1 MAPHRNIHNP
11 SPTAKPTKE
20 CTTCLQKQP
29 IHDLPQNHRQTVSI
43 PVPYR
48 PMTRNIYRTS
58 HKRHDWPYSHID
70 RADIADRH
78 LEKSTC
84 RQANRRSSHENIF
97 SRKPSLG
104 VRQTIRYPNLHSTIL
119 ANSNPYRDKIPNYS
133 WSHRIVRLQHP
144 MSHGISEKDYTHTT
158 SN

>member
-1 MAPHRNIHNP
+1 
-11 SPTAKPTKE
+11 
-20 CTTCLQKQP
+20 
-29 IHDLPQNHRQTVSI
+29 
-43 PVPYR
+43 
-48 PMTRNIYRTS
+48 MTRNIYRTS

-158 SN
+158 SNNRVVQDRTCDNRVGNRHTRLRLPSNARPTRP